1 MTDAQ
6 MTFDN
11 FLLPDEDDAGPPIDW
26 SAFIPSDDVPFDE
39 PPPDWDFPPLLLEP
53 PDQDLESMPDW
64 FYTIDPN
71 FAAAL
76 DLPHAQGSVGYA
88 WGDENPIERFWEEER
103 RLEADDEL
111 EEVEPLTMAEL
122 ATLEL
127 PNEAELM
134 ARADAR
140 GLYDARF
147 LGRDDLDKAGNVV
160 GHTIQCIEVSL
171 DRNGNFSGQILDI
184 AHYDDLQEAE
194 TDYFA
199 IQSTIG
205 DTLPLHRVAAIGEL
219 TARQNGIPG
228 AWREATD
235 ADLAR
240 YGEHL
245 MLEGTSD
252 IPPNDP
258 AMDRALL
265 DSALQIAQMNT
276 DLAEQEVVLNN
287 AQAVEALER
296 AGLEPPADFEL
307 ERSAYIDNRTGDLLV
322 PGIYQHD
329 LDDPAADCQALFIAL
344 QNTDAGM
351 EAEVT
356 PFGKVGN
363 YEEVYPNYVALQD
376 ALYEGGPVRA
386 LEVIDDIQHDVEYEQ
401 RDRDR
406 DDRELSSDHDEWRD
420 KQPESLP
427 GNWMDIN

>member
-1 MTDAQ
+1 
-6 MTFDN
+6 
-11 FLLPDEDDAGPPIDW
+11 
-26 SAFIPSDDVPFDE
+26 
-39 PPPDWDFPPLLLEP
+39 
-53 PDQDLESMPDW
+53 
-64 FYTIDPN
+64 
-71 FAAAL
+71 
-76 DLPHAQGSVGYA
+76 
-88 WGDENPIERFWEEER
+88 
-103 RLEADDEL
+103 
-111 EEVEPLTMAEL
+111 
-122 ATLEL
+122 
-127 PNEAELM
+127 
-134 ARADAR
+134 
-140 GLYDARF
+140 
-147 LGRDDLDKAGNVV
+147 
-160 GHTIQCIEVSL
+160 
-171 DRNGNFSGQILDI
+171 
-184 AHYDDLQEAE
+184 
-194 TDYFA
+194 
-199 IQSTIG
+199 
-205 DTLPLHRVAAIGEL
+205 
-219 TARQNGIPG
+219 
-228 AWREATD
+228 
-235 ADLAR
+235 
-240 YGEHL
+240 
-245 MLEGTSD
+245 
-252 IPPNDP
+252 
-258 AMDRALL
+258 MDRALL